1 MRLLKTMVE
10 RYMQKVRLER
20 GLFSKLLFQKAEESS
35 MKDKSILIVDDE
47 KLIVETMCDDLRNE
61 GYQVDFAYDGNR
73 GLDMFKINR
82 YNLVITDLE
91 MRGMGGNELAQKIKE
106 IDSEVKVV
114 ILTGYGTRESA
125 IESLRLKVDDFFL
138 KPYERKD
145 LLEKVADLMVSQASD
160 GVAQDTSRLL
170 KEWGLSD
177 REIEVGKLM
186 LVGTTKE
193 EIASLLFISKLTV
206 NTHIKNMYKKLKVN
220 SLSKFIG
227 KVREH
232 SQ

>member
-1 MRLLKTMVE
+1 MVHI
-10 RYMQKVRLER
+10 QL
-20 GLFSKLLFQKAEESS
+20 
-35 MKDKSILIVDDE
+35 
-47 KLIVETMCDDLRNE
+47 TPN
-61 GYQVDFAYDGNR
+61 
-73 GLDMFKINR
+73 INR

-145 LLEKVADLMVSQASD
+145 LLEKVAHLMVSQASD

>member
-1 MRLLKTMVE
+1 
-10 RYMQKVRLER
+10 
-20 GLFSKLLFQKAEESS
+20 

-47 KLIVETMCDDLRNE
+47 KLIIETMCDDLRNE
-61 GYQVDFAYDGNR
+61 GYRVDFAYDGKR
-73 GLDMFKINR
+73 ALDLFTINR
-82 YNLVITDLE
+82 HNLIITDLE
-91 MRGMGGNELAQKIKE
+91 MRGMGGNELVQNIKD
-106 IDSEVKVV
+106 IDSDVKVI

-138 KPYERKD
+138 KPYERKE
-145 LLEKVADLMVSQASD
+145 LLKKVAQLMVSQASN

-206 NTHIKNMYKKLKVN
+206 NTHIKNIYKKLKVN

-227 KVREH
+227 KIRA
-232 SQ
+232 QNQ

>member
-1 MRLLKTMVE
+1 
-10 RYMQKVRLER
+10 
-20 GLFSKLLFQKAEESS
+20 

-145 LLEKVADLMVSQASD
+145 LLEKVAHLMVSQASD

-227 KVREH
+227 KVREYN
-232 SQ
+232 Q

>member
-1 MRLLKTMVE
+1 
-10 RYMQKVRLER
+10 
-20 GLFSKLLFQKAEESS
+20 

-145 LLEKVADLMVSQASD
+145 LLEKVAHLMVSQASD

-227 KVREH
+227 KVRDYN
-232 SQ
+232 Q

>member
-1 MRLLKTMVE
+1 
-10 RYMQKVRLER
+10 
-20 GLFSKLLFQKAEESS
+20 

-145 LLEKVADLMVSQASD
+145 LLEKVAHLMVSQASD

-206 NTHIKNMYKKLKVN
+206 YTHIKNMYKKLKVN

>member
-1 MRLLKTMVE
+1 
-10 RYMQKVRLER
+10 
-20 GLFSKLLFQKAEESS
+20 

-227 KVREH
+227 KVREYN
-232 SQ
+232 Q

>member
-1 MRLLKTMVE
+1 
-10 RYMQKVRLER
+10 
-20 GLFSKLLFQKAEESS
+20 

-145 LLEKVADLMVSQASD
+145 LLEKVAHLMVSQASD

>member
-1 MRLLKTMVE
+1 
-10 RYMQKVRLER
+10 
-20 GLFSKLLFQKAEESS
+20 